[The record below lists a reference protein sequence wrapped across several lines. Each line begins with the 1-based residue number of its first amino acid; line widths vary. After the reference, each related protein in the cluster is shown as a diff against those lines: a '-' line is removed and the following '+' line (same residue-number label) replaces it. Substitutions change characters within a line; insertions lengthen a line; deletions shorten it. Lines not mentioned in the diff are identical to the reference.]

1 MLAHG
6 RHHYYIMP
14 LASIYRLESINIYIQ
29 FTITLKVLFK
39 LLAYF
44 PIFQASFQIL
54 GFLRGF
60 THAHESFANA
70 SQGNGGT
77 ETLKSQPDPTVDGP
91 SAGLDCFD

>member
-1 MLAHG
+1 
-6 RHHYYIMP
+6 MP

-77 ETLKSQPDPTVDGP
+77 ETLTSQPDPTVDGP